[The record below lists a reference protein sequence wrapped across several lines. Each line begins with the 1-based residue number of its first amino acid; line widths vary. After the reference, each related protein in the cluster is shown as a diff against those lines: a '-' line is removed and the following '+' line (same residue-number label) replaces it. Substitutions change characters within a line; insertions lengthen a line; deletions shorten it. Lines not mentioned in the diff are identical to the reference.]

1 MNELTGEPDEV
12 VAQLFDLW
20 CFLGVAHTGEV
31 SGASFLL
38 VAAGIEAG
46 DLKYFGQEVD
56 FY

>member
-1 MNELTGEPDEV
+1 LNELTGEPDEV

-31 SGASFLL
+31 SSASFLL